1 MDNNNQSSNKKVN
14 VKKDFSRAKTF
25 KNVSPLTERIGVC
38 LIALITTLG
47 ATLIIY
53 TGAQA
58 ALHSPEEMPE
68 MLTLD
73 DIDLSLVD
81 DEEEDSEISD
91 EDPIED
97 EKNDQDEEEE
107 EEATAFTGVIN
118 SDGVNVRVEPEA
130 SELVDIVVQ
139 LYIGDE
145 IEVIDSEYNS
155 DWMQVR
161 YDGDIAYVAKGLIDP
176 VE

>member
-47 ATLIIY
+47 TTLIVY

-81 DEEEDSEISD
+81 GEEEDSEISD
-91 EDPIED
+91 NDSIED
-97 EKNDQDEEEE
+97 ENNDQDEG

-130 SELVDIVVQ
+130 SELVDIIVQ

-155 DWMQVR
+155 GWMQVR
-161 YDGDIAYVAKGLIDP
+161 YNGDVAYVAKGLIDP